1 MNKIVHLLALLS
13 VLCVPVNGLLNAQ
26 NAGELVAGRGGM
38 AVSACPLATEAGV
51 NVLRNGG
58 NAVDA
63 AVAMGFV
70 LAVTYPS
77 AGNLG
82 GGSFILIRTAD
93 GRTTAIDA
101 RETAPSG
108 AHRDMYLHGDGS
120 VRTNAS
126 LRGPLAAGTPG
137 TVDGFLRALE
147 QYGSMTREE
156 VLRPAYHYARDGF
169 VPHPRLR
176 ALLQKYADSFRL
188 YTSTSRCFL
197 PGGKVPRKSVR
208 WRQRDLARSIERI
221 IISGRD
227 GFYRGETARSIAEA
241 MRRDG
246 GLITEE
252 DLANYRSVQRV
263 PLRGSYRGLAV
274 LSMPPPSSGGIA
286 LLQMLGVLENYPR
299 LIEPRSSALTAHVMT
314 EVMRRAFAD
323 RAVFGGDPEYTVVP
337 VDSLLSASTVAA
349 WYEAID
355 TARATPST
363 ELHGTALPVRESD
376 NTTHFAVMDARGNAV
391 CVTTTLNSTFG
402 GYYVVPGTGVLLNNE
417 MDDFSVKPGAANQFG
432 LLGSEANSIAPGK
445 RMLSSMTPTIV
456 LKDGK
461 PWLLTGS
468 PGGSKIITSVLQTIL
483 NIVAFDMPL
492 HNAIA
497 APRFHHQWYPDRIE
511 YESGALAPEVR
522 IQLSGKGHTLKEVQP
537 FGRVEGILYDATT
550 GIWYGC
556 SDPRGYGKAKAVKST
571 GTSN

>member
-1 MNKIVHLLALLS
+1 MNGSLS
-13 VLCVPVNGLLNAQ
+13 AQ
-26 NAGELVAGRGGM
+26 IAGELVTGRGGM
-38 AVSACPLATEAGV
+38 AVSACPFATEVGV
-51 NVLRNGG
+51 KVLRSGG

-93 GRTTAIDA
+93 GRTAAIDC

-108 AHRDMYLHGDGS
+108 AHREMYLNSDGT

-156 VLRPAYHYARDGF
+156 VLRPAHHYARDGF

-188 YTSTSRCFL
+188 YTATSRCFL
-197 PGGKVPRKSVR
+197 PGGKVPRKNAR
-208 WRQRDLARSIERI
+208 WKQRDLARSIERI
-221 IISGRD
+221 ILSGRD
-227 GFYRGETARSIAEA
+227 GFYRGETARRIAEA
-241 MRRDG
+241 MRQDG

-252 DLANYRSVQRV
+252 DLAGYRSVQRA
-263 PLRGSYRGLAV
+263 PLRGEYRGLEV

-286 LLQMLGVLENYPR
+286 LLQMLGVLENYTSLR
-299 LIEPRSSALTAHVMT
+299 EPRASVLTAHVMT
-314 EVMRRAFAD
+314 EAMRRAFAD

-337 VDSLLSASTVAA
+337 VDSLLSTSTVAA
-349 WYEAID
+349 WYDAID

-363 ELHGTALPVRESD
+363 ELHRAVLPLRESD
-376 NTTHFAVMDARGNAV
+376 NTTHFAVMDERGNAV

-417 MDDFSVKPGAANQFG
+417 MDDFSAKPGAANQFG

-456 LKDGK
+456 LRDGK

-483 NIVAFDMPL
+483 NIVAFEMPL
-492 HNAIA
+492 HKAIA

-511 YESGALAPEVR
+511 YESGALTPEVR
-522 IQLSGKGHTLKEVQP
+522 IQLSDKGHALKEVQP
-537 FGRVEGILYDATT
+537 FGRVEGILFDATT

-556 SDPRGYGKAKAVKST
+556 SDPRGYGRAKAVKNN
-571 GTSN
+571 GTRD